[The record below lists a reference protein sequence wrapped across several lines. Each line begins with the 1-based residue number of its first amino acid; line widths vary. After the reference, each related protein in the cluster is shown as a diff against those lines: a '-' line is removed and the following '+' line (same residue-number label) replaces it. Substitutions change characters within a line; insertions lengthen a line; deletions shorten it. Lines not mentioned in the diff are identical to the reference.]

1 MPEKQEKHVSC
12 LHACLPV
19 IWPSPASTTLCFE
32 ALIKFQSWVSVH
44 HCNDQG
50 EYFRLERGCSPL
62 YREHVISLSLYDG
75 RVGDGTMAGK
85 VRNEKSTMLM
95 YHSGY
100 V

>member
-1 MPEKQEKHVSC
+1 MSPCMSVCHLALSC
-12 LHACLPV
+12 LHHSS
-19 IWPSPASTTLCFE
+19 ITLCFE
-32 ALIKFQSWVSVH
+32 ALIKFQSWVPVH

-85 VRNEKSTMLM
+85 V
-95 YHSGY
+95 
-100 V
+100 